1 MCRPMWVVQ
10 VRSRFT
16 GDTLANFCKA
26 MQSIGFQKKAEDS
39 SNLMFVVL
47 EFVKA
52 GQGMGHCRTDWPQL
66 KACVYKH
73 R

>member
-1 MCRPMWVVQ
+1 MQ

-16 GDTLANFCKA
+16 GDTLGRFCEA
-26 MQSIGFQKKAEDS
+26 MQSIGFHKKAEDS

-52 GQGMGHCRTDWPQL
+52 PQSLGHARTDWPQL